1 MNLSHPTW
9 PDSHA
14 FWRDK
19 RVIVTGPSATLR
31 IGGSAFLGSFVVD
44 KLRERGVAE
53 ACLEHGRR
61 VIVPRRKEEAWRA
74 GIVRI

>member
-1 MNLSHPTW
+1 MRHEVINSAW
-9 PDSHA
+9 PARHT
-14 FWRDK
+14 FWCEK
-19 RVIVTGPSATLR
+19 RVIVTG
-31 IGGSAFLGSFVVD
+31 GSGFLGSFVVD
-44 KLRERGVAE
+44 KLRKRGVAE